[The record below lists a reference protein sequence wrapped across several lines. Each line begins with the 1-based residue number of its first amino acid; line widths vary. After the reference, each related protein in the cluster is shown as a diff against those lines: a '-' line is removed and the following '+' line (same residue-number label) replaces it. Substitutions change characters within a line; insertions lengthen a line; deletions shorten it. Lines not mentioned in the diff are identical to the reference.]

1 MKRQLTA
8 TLLALAMALPL
19 GAMAQDSSGALVVE
33 LNRVVPLDNACR
45 LTFLAQNNMDRDVA
59 SIVFETVLFD
69 TSGGVERLTLFDLG
83 DLPTARPRV
92 REFDMA
98 GLACADLGRI
108 LFNGVDACEGEGVD
122 PETCQAALS
131 PVSRVDGVEVIG

>member
-1 MKRQLTA
+1 MKRPLPTA
-8 TLLALAMALPL
+8 ALALAMALPS
-19 GAMAQDSSGALVVE
+19 GAMAQDAPGALIVE

-59 SIVFETVLFD
+59 GIVFETVLFD
-69 TSGGVERLTLFDLG
+69 TEGGVERLTLFDLG
-83 DLPTARPRV
+83 DLPSARPRV

-108 LFNGVDACEGEGVD
+108 LFNGVDACEGAGVD
-122 PETCQAALS
+122 AETCQGALA